1 MSFLLDTNVISE
13 WVKPAPNPH
22 VAKWLSEVDEDQVF
36 LSVASLAEI
45 RRGVELMDPG
55 RRRGRLMD
63 WLTGQLP
70 SRFEGR
76 ILDIDSR
83 IAEAWGVV
91 MARSH
96 KAVLNVGSL
105 DAFFAATVEVY
116 RFTLVTRNVQHF
128 EKLGIPLLNPWQG
141 DPDLAVG

>member
-1 MSFLLDTNVISE
+1 
-13 WVKPAPNPH
+13 
-22 VAKWLSEVDEDQVF
+22 VAKWLGEVDEDQVF

-55 RRRGRLMD
+55 KRRDRLMD

-91 MARSH
+91 MAHSH
-96 KAVLNVGSL
+96 KAGLNMGSL

-116 RFTLVTRNVQHF
+116 RFTLVTRNVQLF

-141 DPDLAVG
+141 SQA

>member
-1 MSFLLDTNVISE
+1 LL
-13 WVKPAPNPH
+13 
-22 VAKWLSEVDEDQVF
+22 
-36 LSVASLAEI
+36 
-45 RRGVELMDPG
+45 
-55 RRRGRLMD
+55 D

-70 SRFEGR
+70 SRFAGR

-96 KAVLNVGSL
+96 KAGLNMGSL

-116 RFTLVTRNVQHF
+116 RFTLVTRNVQRF

-141 DPDLAVG
+141 SHA

>member
-55 RRRGRLMD
+55 KRRARLMD

-70 SRFEGR
+70 SV
-76 ILDIDSR
+76 
-83 IAEAWGVV
+83 WKGV
-91 MARSH
+91 S
-96 KAVLNVGSL
+96 STST
-105 DAFFAATVEVY
+105 AASPRPGEWSWPV
-116 RFTLVTRNVQHF
+116 VTR
-128 EKLGIPLLNPWQG
+128 
-141 DPDLAVG
+141 LA